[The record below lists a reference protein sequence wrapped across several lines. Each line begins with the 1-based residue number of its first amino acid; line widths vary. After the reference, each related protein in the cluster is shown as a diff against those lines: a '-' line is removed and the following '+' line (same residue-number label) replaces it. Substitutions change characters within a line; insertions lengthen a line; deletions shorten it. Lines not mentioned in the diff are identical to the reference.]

1 MKISDNVYNY
11 ALQIKYGMV
20 IYVFAWME
28 CKILT
33 GFVNNS
39 LFVEIIR
46 LILMDNVNVYITI
59 IDSRMVFVFHA
70 LLVIDGALF

>member
-1 MKISDNVYNY
+1 
-11 ALQIKYGMV
+11 
-20 IYVFAWME
+20 ME